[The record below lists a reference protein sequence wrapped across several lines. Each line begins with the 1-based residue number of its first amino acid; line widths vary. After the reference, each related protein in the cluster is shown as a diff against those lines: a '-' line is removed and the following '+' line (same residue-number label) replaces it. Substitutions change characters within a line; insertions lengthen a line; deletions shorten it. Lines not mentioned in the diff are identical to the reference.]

1 MTLPPTN
8 VAHLICRLISV
19 VFPTMLTPSNYILIG
34 VDAVF
39 DFRLDSVGDFFWPYG
54 YPSRKCDV
62 VFVQFQRR
70 LTPFSTDHTH
80 LCRLTACLTTL
91 SIFFADA
98 CTPNPC
104 GDNAVCEGSA
114 TFAYCYCEPG
124 YENTGSSS
132 WGFAGGNFACTPI
145 GECSLAV
152 TTRLRINNAVLS
164 SPRGHRQPFAATA
177 TFAEPTNE
185 ARFRSAS

>member
-1 MTLPPTN
+1 MSTLSSTF
-8 VAHLICRLISV
+8 VSKASATSFAVWVYKSKMRRGV
-19 VFPTMLTPSNYILIG
+19 RATPET
-34 VDAVF
+34 
-39 DFRLDSVGDFFWPYG
+39 PYAFLNRSHSSG
-54 YPSRKCDV
+54 G
-62 VFVQFQRR
+62 
-70 LTPFSTDHTH
+70 L

-145 GECSLAV
+145 GERSLAA
-152 TTRLRINNAVLS
+152 TTRLRINKAVLS